1 MNNEGYP
8 IYGEEEDPQVAINT
22 RDIAALNQEVG
33 NFQTEI
39 NTATQ
44 DIDILKGKVDG
55 IEDKLVPDIDKQI
68 ADLSTQVATIA
79 EGLRGANAEIG
90 VLSVDV
96 DTAQTDISALG
107 RNVTALSDQ
116 VNALS
121 NIADTQFCRVEG
133 IPFLPAT
140 PQPSSVVRQVSPF
153 SGLHGDFYKN
163 GYVQTNTTTMFQD
176 NVETQYLYR
185 LRNSE
190 TGAAVIGIQ
199 WQRRASDGGTVRFRI
214 TGSAVFELFPF
225 PVTVCL
231 RVHML
236 DSLGHPVN
244 TLYLYPVRLPAQNF
258 GTDTLIGQYELDR
271 ILELTLNGVQTIEF
285 AISTDTDFGS
295 VSYTKIL
302 TGGAMEKYRNYLQVQ
317 RMM

>member
-22 RDIAALNQEVG
+22 RDIATLNQEVAS
-33 NFQTEI
+33 FQTEI

-68 ADLSTQVATIA
+68 VELGRQVGLIAD
-79 EGLRGANAEIG
+79 GLRGANDEIG
-90 VLSVDV
+90 GLRTDV
-96 DTAQTDISALG
+96 DNAETDIGSLG
-107 RNVTALSDQ
+107 RTVKSLSDQ
-116 VNALS
+116 VNALA
-121 NIADTQFCRVEG
+121 NIADVQFCRVEG

-140 PQPSSVVRQVSPF
+140 QPSSVVRQISPF
-153 SGLHGDFYKN
+153 SGLHDDFYKN

-199 WQRRASDGGTVRFRI
+199 WQRKASDGSTVRFRI
-214 TGSAVFELFPF
+214 TGSAVFELFTF

-258 GTDTLIGQYELDR
+258 GTNTIGQYELDR

-295 VSYTKIL
+295 VSYTNIL